1 MKKNLS
7 RVLLTVTLTSIA
19 CFSQAKEWTLEE
31 CIRYALQNNI
41 TLQKNRLTQKSAME
55 DVLQSKSALFPSLD
69 ASTTQSV
76 SYRPWQESGAATVT
90 NGYVQSSVDKIS
102 YGGTYGITANWTVWN
117 GNRNHN
123 QVKLNNNLM
132 RQAEANAEI
141 TATTIQEQIAQLY
154 VQILYSQDA
163 IKVNKQSLE
172 TSVKNEERGKEM
184 MNVGKMS
191 KADLAQLT
199 AQRAQDEYN
208 IVASQSTLED
218 YKRQL
223 KQLLQITDSEPFDVV
238 TPTTTDDMALQE
250 IPTVNSVY
258 TSALDSR
265 PEMKYAQLVLEGSDL
280 SIKLAKAQN
289 LPTIGLTGSVATNTS
304 SLSSTT
310 WGTQLKTNFD
320 MGAGITVNI
329 PIFDN
334 RTKKTALNKALIN
347 KQSYMLDLRDK
358 QTTLYS
364 NIENYWLQATS
375 NQNKFKAAQ
384 TSVKSETESYELL
397 SEQFRLGLKNIV
409 ELMTGKT
416 NLVTAQQNE
425 LQSKYLTILNI
436 NLLKFYQTGELK

>member
-69 ASTTQSV
+69 ASTTQNV

-90 NGYVQSSVDKIS
+90 NGYVQSSVDKVS

-123 QVKLNNNLM
+123 QVKLNNNLV

>member
-1 MKKNLS
+1 MRKNLS
-7 RVLLTVTLTSIA
+7 RVLLTVTLTSMA

-31 CIRYALQNNI
+31 CIKYALQNNI

-55 DVLQSKSALFPSLD
+55 DVLQSKSALLPSLD

-90 NGYVQSSVDKIS
+90 NGYVQSSVDKVS

-123 QVKLNNNLM
+123 QVKLNSNLVK
-132 RQAEANAEI
+132 QAEANAEI

-184 MNVGKMS
+184 LNVGKMS

-289 LPTIGLTGSVATNTS
+289 LPTIGLTGSIATNTS

-320 MGAGITVNI
+320 MGAGVTVSI

-334 RTKKTALNKALIN
+334 RSKKTALNKAFID
-347 KQSYMLDLRDK
+347 KQGYMLDLRDK

>member
-7 RVLLTVTLTSIA
+7 RVLLTVTLTSMA
-19 CFSQAKEWTLEE
+19 CFSQATEWTLEE
-31 CIRYALQNNI
+31 CIKYALQNNI

-55 DVLQSKSALFPSLD
+55 DVLQSKSALLPSLD

-90 NGYVQSSVDKIS
+90 NGYVQSSVDKVS

-123 QVKLNNNLM
+123 QVKLNSNLVK
-132 RQAEANAEI
+132 QAEANAEI

-250 IPTVNSVY
+250 IPTVNLVY

>member
-1 MKKNLS
+1 MRKNLS
-7 RVLLTVTLTSIA
+7 RVLLTVTLTSMT

-90 NGYVQSSVDKIS
+90 NGYVQSSVDKVS

-123 QVKLNNNLM
+123 QVKLNNNLVK
-132 RQAEANAEI
+132 QAEANAEI